1 MKLQVEEGDEEILR
15 QHPVDY
21 VSFSYYMSS
30 AIRAQV
36 PEEAMSGNLL
46 GQHAVENPYLETS
59 DWGWQI
65 DPKGL
70 RAALNQL
77 YDRYQKPIFVA
88 ENGLGA
94 VDQVKE
100 DGTIEDD
107 YRIRYLKAHIEQMK
121 EAIMDGVDLF
131 GYTAWGLHRHHQ
143 RLHIPDLQAVWVH
156 LRGSGRRRKRNAE
169 AASEEVL

>member
-1 MKLQVEEGDEEILR
+1 MPVPYSCSPDDVLAAAETQRLTLLFSDIQARGYYPSYMARMFEEKGVKLQVEEGDEEILR

-36 PEEAMSGNLL
+36 PAEAMSGNLL

-88 ENGLGA
+88 EKGQGGGG
-94 VDQVKE
+94 QVE
-100 DGTIEDD
+100 GE
-107 YRIRYLKAHIEQMK
+107 
-121 EAIMDGVDLF
+121 G
-131 GYTAWGLHRHHQ
+131 
-143 RLHIPDLQAVWVH
+143 
-156 LRGSGRRRKRNAE
+156 
-169 AASEEVL
+169 ASEGGYRSRDLKGGCVQR